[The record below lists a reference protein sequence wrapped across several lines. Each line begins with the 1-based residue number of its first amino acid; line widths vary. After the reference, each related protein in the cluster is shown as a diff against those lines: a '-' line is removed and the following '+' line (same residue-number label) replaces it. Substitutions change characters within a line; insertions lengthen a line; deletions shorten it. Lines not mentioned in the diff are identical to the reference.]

1 MTFTELIEEIK
12 WEAQLQQDATWDAH
26 LLLLI
31 WDEMIQ
37 LATLQTETSL
47 YVLRQ
52 EFTSADQDIGTLLI
66 TIPPLLKL
74 DRIEYHHTGSGGIE
88 WLLPDRNEVIAPIP
102 ISGQARAYE
111 LAEGVPPGYTLA
123 LIPAY
128 LLQTDKLYISYWAYP
143 EVPLG
148 ADTVNPASW
157 IQALKTN
164 CVRRA
169 MILNMSTADKRAE
182 IYAQV
187 LAKAEAVSGMSNKSL
202 EVTEDDSESTKR

>member
-31 WDEMIQ
+31 WDEMVQI
-37 LATLQTETSL
+37 ASLQTETSL
-47 YVLRQ
+47 YKLR
-52 EFTSADQDIGTLLI
+52 FPVTSADQDVGTKLI
-66 TIPPLLKL
+66 TLPAILKL

-111 LAEGVPPGYTLA
+111 LAEGVPPGYTL
-123 LIPAY
+123 LLVPSY
-128 LLQTDKLYISYWAYP
+128 LLQVDILYVSYWAYP
-143 EVPLG
+143 AVPSG
-148 ADTVNPASW
+148 ADTINPASW

-202 EVTEDDSESTKR
+202 EVTEDDSEPTKR